1 MGSLR
6 IVARS
11 ELSTSEVFFV
21 ERSSNVTTLGGLG
34 SISAV
39 GRACIIIFKLVRT
52 FSCADFGV
60 TGIACSLSVYVIV
73 FIILID
79 VLVIKELVIF
89 PLIIFELQIFS
100 RIMFLVIKLS

>member
-6 IVARS
+6 IVPGS

-21 ERSSNVTTLGGLG
+21 ERSSDVATLGGLG

-39 GRACIIIFKLVRT
+39 GGARIIIFKLVRT
-52 FSCADFGV
+52 FGCADFRV
-60 TGIACSLSVYVIV
+60 TGIACALAVYVIV
-73 FIILID
+73 LIILVD

-89 PLIIFELQIFS
+89 ALVIFEL
-100 RIMFLVIKLS
+100 